1 MIITSLG
8 TRPQSIAFIEEFIQM
23 TGESVYSLALDRR
36 MDVKNIVYKE
46 KYKFSSIVILVYLL
60 YPKNLKKI
68 FFSARQY
75 YIRNGK
81 FPRIGIILYIKS
93 ILFCIKKIWKI
104 VCFDIRFHKPF
115 HIYLLVK

>member
-46 KYKFSSIVILVYLL
+46 KYKTLLSCLFSPKLFAIVRRVFAIY
-60 YPKNLKKI
+60 
-68 FFSARQY
+68 
-75 YIRNGK
+75 
-81 FPRIGIILYIKS
+81 
-93 ILFCIKKIWKI
+93 
-104 VCFDIRFHKPF
+104 VCH
-115 HIYLLVK
+115 